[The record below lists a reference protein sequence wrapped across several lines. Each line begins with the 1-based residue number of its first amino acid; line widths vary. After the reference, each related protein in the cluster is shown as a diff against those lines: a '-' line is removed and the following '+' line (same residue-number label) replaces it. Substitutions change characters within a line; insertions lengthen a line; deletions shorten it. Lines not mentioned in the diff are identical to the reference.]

1 MTGVQITV
9 HELIK
14 KYGKAGM
21 RLVTKSSELSL
32 LKKDKGFFKPLIIKR
47 HPVITLSGE
56 IFLGS
61 KMVVTRL
68 EAEP

>member
-47 HPVITLSGE
+47 HPVITPQAKS
-56 IFLGS
+56 FWDQ
-61 KMVVTRL
+61 KR
-68 EAEP
+68 